1 MKFSEKIEKI
11 LKTNKLGVNTA
22 SGLEEFIGAGRGA
35 ISTPYREGTAPGT
48 KTQKK
53 IIEKMRISPDWWE
66 TGKGEIYTPE
76 NGVSE
81 SAQPYE
87 PARKQD
93 LNLLFIDTINR
104 LIEKNDKLVQD
115 KNGEIIHLRG
125 NEDWFKQELSKLTSK
140 LSTSKD
146 NK

>member
-66 TGKGEIYTPE
+66 TGKGEIYLPAGEGPQQPSRDTLQHNFNAEVIKEAINQSMLEQLYKDLANFDKELDRAWALIDRLVPP
-76 NGVSE
+76 
-81 SAQPYE
+81 AQSV
-87 PARKQD
+87 KG
-93 LNLLFIDTINR
+93 IT
-104 LIEKNDKLVQD
+104 
-115 KNGEIIHLRG
+115 
-125 NEDWFKQELSKLTSK
+125 T
-140 LSTSKD
+140 KD
-146 NK
+146 R